1 MSDCLSLPYKD
12 NCFDAAISI
21 AVIHHLSTQERR
33 KRAISEILRIL
44 TPGGKCLI
52 YVWAKE
58 QTKDSVESTY
68 LKSNCKTQRIS
79 EKGEKELF
87 GVTLPI
93 HENRTEFT
101 HSDNLVPWKRKGG
114 GTFLR
119 FYHVFKNGEL
129 EELCSD
135 LPADIDKSYYDQGN
149 WCVILQKKNQQIKF

>member
-1 MSDCLSLPYKD
+1 MADCLLLPYKD
-12 NCFDAAISI
+12 NSFDAAISI

-44 TPGGKCLI
+44 KTGGRCLI

-58 QTKDSVESTY
+58 QTKDSVKSTY
-68 LKSNCKTQRIS
+68 LKYNCKSQKNN
-79 EKGEKELF
+79 EKEQKELF

-114 GTFLR
+114 GSFLR
-119 FYHVFKNGEL
+119 FYHVFESGEL
-129 EELCSD
+129 EELCTNF
-135 LPADIDKSYYDQGN
+135 PANIEKSYYDQGN
-149 WCVILQKKNQQIKF
+149 WCIILKKN